1 MITLDTHSLIWWVSS
16 PEKLSDKAI
25 KTIDRELKRKGEI
38 LVSSISVWEIYI
50 LVKKRRLELV
60 MDVDVW
66 FEKIESL
73 NFVQFVP
80 VDNKIAAKSVMLP
93 EPLHNDPADRIIIA
107 TSLLYGAPLIT
118 SDTKIL
124 NYPHARSIW

>member
-1 MITLDTHSLIWWVSS
+1 MITFDTHTLIWWVSS

-38 LVSSISVWEIYI
+38 LVSSISVWEIYM
-50 LVKKRRLELV
+50 LVKRSRLKLT
-60 MDVDVW
+60 MDIDVW
-66 FEKIESL
+66 LQKVESL
-73 NFVQFVP
+73 PFIQFVP

-93 EPLHNDPADRIIIA
+93 EPLHSDPADRIIIA
-107 TSLLYGAPLIT
+107 TSLLYGVPLIT

-124 NYPHARSIW
+124 NYPHAGSIW